1 MVKPMMR
8 NNNVC
13 PNNRSRPRR
22 RKVPSSFT
30 ALITVLVVYSSCRH
44 SNNVNNN
51 DKSAAAAAGGWC
63 VWAFLSK
70 VQHHRHYHAY
80 HYGKG
85 EKSSVLWKDNNN
97 NENYPK
103 TSNSRQSSSQTRIS
117 TSSTE
122 QENEHMKE
130 DIEQMRNEAL
140 RRIEALHKTV
150 PTSNETN
157 HVPTNTPS
165 QKVNNN
171 NGVGKSPLLQHK
183 NNGSNSK
190 NGKQRSPTTNG
201 IEQQQQRDKY
211 SLLDGTCWKIMW
223 NIGRTLGEETTM
235 PKTWGISGERLLLS
249 MELEFADEPLL
260 QTSDEFLNGNQG
272 AKVLKVL
279 QNQQGTLGPA
289 LHEGSKN
296 FQVENGGWRIA
307 KGEGPLGTDIVR
319 FFVNVPSEVSHI
331 GGDVYCPKGRVY
343 CSCGYFPAGSSR
355 TKESLRQQLEGLGR
369 EYEQL
374 SNNPTQ
380 KNMWDTIV
388 QNKRLLEI
396 RIESG
401 KLTQRMNEARVRE
414 PDNSVLRKSKRGDV
428 GLTREGGVCC
438 RITKG
443 LSTTYPTLGKFGIA
457 SIDKKEKPSIHKD
470 DDDVDDVDSR
480 TTETNNYLAP

>member
-1 MVKPMMR
+1 MR
-8 NNNVC
+8 NRDIRHSRDNHR
-13 PNNRSRPRR
+13 RSPRRR
-22 RKVPSSFT
+22 RKVPSSFSVLIT
-30 ALITVLVVYSSCRH
+30 ALVAYSCHTPPH
-44 SNNVNNN
+44 SNTTNEE
-51 DKSAAAAAGGWC
+51 SAVAGDWC

-70 VQHHRHYHAY
+70 VPYHHHHHAY
-80 HYGKG
+80 HYHGGSKG
-85 EKSSVLWKDNNN
+85 EKSSLLWKDSN

-103 TSNSRQSSSQTRIS
+103 QSNSRQSSSQTQIS

-140 RRIEALHKTV
+140 RRIEQLHKTTV
-150 PTSNETN
+150 PTNNETN
-157 HVPTNTPS
+157 HVSPS
-165 QKVNNN
+165 QPQQKA
-171 NGVGKSPLLQHK
+171 NGRTLLHK
-183 NNGSNSK
+183 NNQSTSK
-190 NGKQRSPTTNG
+190 NGKSRSTNNNG
-201 IEQQQQRDKY
+201 IEQQQQLDKY

-223 NIGRTLGEETTM
+223 NIGRTQGEETTM

-249 MELEFADEPLL
+249 MELEFAEEPLKE
-260 QTSDEFLNGNQG
+260 SDEFLNGNQG
-272 AKVLKVL
+272 TKVLRVL

-296 FQVENGGWRIA
+296 FRVENGGWRIA

-319 FFVNVPSEVSHI
+319 FYVNVPSEVSHI

-343 CSCGYFPAGSSR
+343 CSCGYFPVGSSR
-355 TKESLRQQLEGLGR
+355 TKESLRQQLEDLGR
-369 EYEQL
+369 EYELL
-374 SNNPTQ
+374 STNNGKT
-380 KNMWDTIV
+380 NMWDTIV

-457 SIDKKEKPSIHKD
+457 SIDKKERSIQEDND
-470 DDDVDDVDSR
+470 DDDTGSR
-480 TTETNNYLAP
+480 PAETSNHLAP